1 VNTTNLYPVLP
12 ETLVSGKR
20 VFFAIIIEVELDAE
34 PPGSVKPP
42 ACPEV
47 NPKRRAIEEAVSF
60 SIMVRAGETVFCFC
74 FVFG

>member
-1 VNTTNLYPVLP
+1 MNLYPVLP
-12 ETLVSGKR
+12 ETLDSGKR

-60 SIMVRAGETVFCFC
+60 SIMVRAGETMFFCF
-74 FVFG
+74 FS